1 VTLGRAARHE
11 SIITDLESRAFMPAL
26 YLLSMTSPPPQPPGP
41 PDRPPA
47 QGESERFGPLC
58 LQRYR
63 KDDGRAL
70 LLFSRAVDPLSPAGR
85 GAGEGAGR
93 ERQADGEEQ

>member
-1 VTLGRAARHE
+1 
-11 SIITDLESRAFMPAL
+11 
-26 YLLSMTSPPPQPPGP
+26 MTSPPPQPPGE

-47 QGESERFGPLC
+47 QGESERFGPLR

-70 LLFSRAVDPLSPAGR
+70 LLFSRAADPLSPPAR
-85 GAGEGAGR
+85 AAREGTGR
-93 ERQADGEEQ
+93 EQQADGEER